1 MEKSLKERVREYI
14 EERVKPIIQRDG
26 GDIELV
32 DVSGDGIVYVR
43 LKGQCISCPSSTYTL
58 KVGIEEM
65 IKIEI
70 DGVKEV
76 RAVK

>member
-1 MEKSLKERVREYI
+1 MKENLKEKVRTYI
-14 EERVKPIIQRDG
+14 EEKVRPILQKDG

-32 DVSGDGIVYVR
+32 DVSEDGVVSVR
-43 LKGQCISCPSSTYTL
+43 LKGQCMSCPSSTYTL

-65 IKIEI
+65 IKVEIEGI
-70 DGVKEV
+70 KEV